1 MYQITELPAWDSKD
15 DPKLLSTRCTSLRLF
30 EEKERLRVTSNYP
43 TGNDISLYLSTRAL
57 NEFFEKLPM
66 KFRSSS
72 IEGLVPTKRK
82 LLIAFL
88 TADKRYGCCV
98 MRRGGYTYIL
108 KPGHP
113 QHTRYASTRAAG
125 AGGCYIQ

>member
-1 MYQITELPAWDSKD
+1 MYQIIELPAWDSKGE
-15 DPKLLSTRCTSLRLF
+15 PKLLSTRCTSLWLF
-30 EEKERLRVTSNYP
+30 EEKERLRITSNYP
-43 TGNDISLYLSTRAL
+43 TGNNVSLYLSIRAL

-113 QHTRYASTRAAG
+113 QHARYASTRAAG
-125 AGGCYIQ
+125 ASGCYIQ

>member
-1 MYQITELPAWDSKD
+1 MYQITELPAWDSKCE
-15 DPKLLSTRCTSLRLF
+15 PQLLSTKCTSLRLF
-30 EEKERLRVTSNYP
+30 EENDRLRITSNYP
-43 TGNDISLYLSTRAL
+43 TGNNISLYLSKSAF

-98 MRRGGYTYIL
+98 MRRGGYTYVL
-108 KPGHP
+108 KPDHP
-113 QHTRYASTRAAG
+113 QHVRCISTKIFG
-125 AGGCYIQ
+125 ADGCYIQ

>member
-1 MYQITELPAWDSKD
+1 MYQITELPAWDSKG
-15 DPKLLSTRCTSLRLF
+15 DPELLSTRCTSLRLF
-30 EEKERLRVTSNYP
+30 EETDRLRITSNYP
-43 TGNDISLYLSTRAL
+43 TGNNISLYLSTRVF
-57 NEFFEKLPM
+57 NEFFEKLPT

-98 MRRGGYTYIL
+98 IRRGGYTYVL
-108 KPGHP
+108 KPDHP
-113 QHTRYASTRAAG
+113 LHVRCVSTKVSG
-125 AGGCYIQ
+125 ANGCYIQ

>member
-1 MYQITELPAWDSKD
+1 MFEITELPAWDSKGE
-15 DPKLLSTRCTSLRLF
+15 PKLLSTRCPSGRLF
-30 EEKERLRVTSNYP
+30 EEKERMRITSNYP
-43 TGNDISLYLSTRAL
+43 TGNNISLYLSTRAF

-82 LLIAFL
+82 LLIAFM
-88 TADKRYGCCV
+88 TADKRYNCCI

-113 QHTRYASTRAAG
+113 QHTRCVSTKISG
-125 AGGCYIQ
+125 ADGCYQ

>member
-1 MYQITELPAWDSKD
+1 MYQITELPAWDSKGE
-15 DPKLLSTRCTSLRLF
+15 PKLLSTKCTSVRLF
-30 EEKERLRVTSNYP
+30 EEKERMRITSNYP
-43 TGNDISLYLSTRAL
+43 TGNNISLYISTRDF

-82 LLIAFL
+82 LLISFL
-88 TADKRYGCCV
+88 TADKRFGCCI
-98 MRRGGYTYIL
+98 MRRGGYTYVL

-113 QHTRYASTRAAG
+113 QHARCVSTKVSG
-125 AGGCYIQ
+125 ADGCYIQ

>member
-1 MYQITELPAWDSKD
+1 MYQITELPAWDSKCE
-15 DPKLLSTRCTSLRLF
+15 PQLLSTKCTSLRLF
-30 EEKERLRVTSNYP
+30 EEKERLRITSNYP
-43 TGNDISLYLSTRAL
+43 TGNNISLYLSKSDF

-88 TADKRYGCCV
+88 TADKRYGCCI
-98 MRRGGYTYIL
+98 MRRGGYTYVL
-108 KPGHP
+108 KQDHP
-113 QHTRYASTRAAG
+113 QHGRCISTKVSG
-125 AGGCYIQ
+125 ADGCCIQ

>member
-1 MYQITELPAWDSKD
+1 MYQITELPAWDSKGE
-15 DPKLLSTRCTSLRLF
+15 PKLLSTKCTSVRLF
-30 EEKERLRVTSNYP
+30 EEKERMRITSNYP
-43 TGNDISLYLSTRAL
+43 TGNNISLYLSTRVF
-57 NEFFEKLPM
+57 NEVFEKLPM

-98 MRRGGYTYIL
+98 MRRGGYTYVL

-113 QHTRYASTRAAG
+113 QHARCVSTKISG
-125 AGGCYIQ
+125 ADGCNIQ

>member
-1 MYQITELPAWDSKD
+1 MFEITEIPAWD
-15 DPKLLSTRCTSLRLF
+15 PKGKHELLSTKCTSLRLF
-30 EEKERLRVTSNYP
+30 EEKERLRITSNYP
-43 TGNDISLYLSTRAL
+43 TGNNISLYLSTRAL

-72 IEGLVPTKRK
+72 IEGLVTTKRK

-88 TADKRYGCCV
+88 TADPRYSCCV
-98 MRRGGYTYIL
+98 MRKDGYTYIL

-113 QHTRYASTRAAG
+113 LYAMCLSLKNCRE
-125 AGGCYIQ
+125 

>member
-1 MYQITELPAWDSKD
+1 MYQITELPAWDSKGE
-15 DPKLLSTRCTSLRLF
+15 PKLLSTKCTSVRLF
-30 EEKERLRVTSNYP
+30 EEKERMRITSNYP
-43 TGNDISLYLSTRAL
+43 TGNNISLYLSTRAF

-88 TADKRYGCCV
+88 TADKRYGCCI
-98 MRRGGYTYIL
+98 MRRGGYTYVL

-113 QHTRYASTRAAG
+113 QHTRCVSTKISG
-125 AGGCYIQ
+125 ADGCYQ

>member
-1 MYQITELPAWDSKD
+1 MYHITELPAWDSKGE
-15 DPKLLSTRCTSLRLF
+15 PKLLSTRCTSLRLF
-30 EEKERLRVTSNYP
+30 EEKERLRITSNYP
-43 TGNDISLYLSTRAL
+43 TGNNISLYLSIRAL

-108 KPGHP
+108 KLGHP
-113 QHTRYASTRAAG
+113 QHAKYASTRAAG
-125 AGGCYIQ
+125 ASGCYIQ

>member
-1 MYQITELPAWDSKD
+1 MYQITELPAWDSKGE
-15 DPKLLSTRCTSLRLF
+15 PELLSTRCTSLRLF
-30 EEKERLRVTSNYP
+30 EEKGRLRITSNYP
-43 TGNDISLYLSTRAL
+43 TGNNVSLYLSTRAL
-57 NEFFEKLPM
+57 NEFFKKLPM

-108 KPGHP
+108 KLGHP
-113 QHTRYASTRAAG
+113 QHAKYASSMAAG
-125 AGGCYIQ
+125 ADGCHIQ